1 MDTERLVE
9 KFRRMGARLKVGVD
23 GGGLRDRV
31 RVDVGRDRKGQFFD
45 VRVQPRVAVEAIDVR
60 PRERHLLLAVREED
74 RLGLPVGAGQRFL
87 CGHDERAWFVA
98 AVPEGRGAS
107 NVAQAMDALKP
118 WAVRSAE
125 ERTRVRFKDRHRR
138 RTEAFVR
145 QGEWFFVPLPL
156 GAWQPV
162 PEDRV
167 LRDEPLSRT
176 GGKPHRVE
184 FLVRD
189 GGEVV
194 YVHSRT
200 GRVIS
205 ETQFRGLVRNS
216 PARAGLFAAQR
227 RNMRVLARGR
237 VSHPDHKTIV
247 LDGWHSVHMNTEN
260 QSRAMRFVA
269 FID

>member
-23 GGGLRDRV
+23 AAVARV
-31 RVDVGRDRKGQFFD
+31 RVDVGRDRRGEFFD
-45 VRVQPRVAVEAIDVR
+45 VRVQPHVAADAIDVR

-74 RLGLPVGAGQRFL
+74 RLGVPLGAGQRFL

-118 WAVRSAE
+118 WAVQSAE
-125 ERTRVRFKDRHRR
+125 QRAGVRFKDRHRR

-145 QGEWFFVPLPL
+145 QGEWFFVPLP
-156 GAWQPV
+156 AWQPV
-162 PEDRV
+162 PEVRV

-216 PARAGLFAAQR
+216 PARAALFAPQR
-227 RNMRVLARGR
+227 RNMSVLARGR